1 MDNQEAFTRIVQHLR
16 RQGAKSISIG
26 NSESMCRYRQPHDGR
41 RCAIGVLITD
51 EFYSEDIEGKTC
63 LQLCDLLRT
72 ALPGVSLGLLGA
84 CQLIHDIRPVCLWEK
99 QWTEVASYYGLVV
112 PVFEDVTANVASV
125 EHKEEV
131 YAL

>member
-1 MDNQEAFTRIVQHLR
+1 MDNQEAFMRIVTHLR
-16 RQGAKSISIG
+16 RQGAKSMYYGKSL
-26 NSESMCRYRQPHDGR
+26 CRYRQPHNGR

-63 LQLCDLLRT
+63 LQLGDLLRI
-72 ALPGVSLGLLGA
+72 ALPGVSLGLLGD
-84 CQLIHDIRPVCLWEK
+84 CQIVHDLWPVCLWEK
-99 QWTEVASYYGLVV
+99 KWPQVAKNYELVV
-112 PVFEDVTANVASV
+112 PVVEDVTANVVSV

>member
-16 RQGAKSISIG
+16 RQGAKSTG
-26 NSESMCRYRQPHDGR
+26 NAGTLCRYRQPHDGR

-63 LQLCDLLRT
+63 LQLGDLLRT

-84 CQLIHDIRPVCLWEK
+84 CQIIHDIWPVGLWEK
-99 QWTEVASYYGLVV
+99 KWAQVAKNYELVV
-112 PVFEDVTANVASV
+112 PVVEDVPANVASIRYQ
-125 EHKEEV
+125 EEV